1 MPDLF
6 KFKNYGTFT
15 GPSKGNFKFDDSE
28 PKWNQEEPTD
38 ASFNLNDIG
47 VLFYQSESNYSYF
60 HAKGSDVRNITLESN
75 AGNLASLT
83 CRVSQSSFQGDV
95 RIQGNILCTGS
106 ATISGR
112 VRVGQITS
120 PTISQLQAQIGSK
133 KSFDIPH
140 PSKNGYRLRYI
151 CVEGPEA
158 EVYLRGKLSGNN
170 IIELPDY
177 WKDLVDV
184 ETIGAT
190 LTPIGSY
197 QELFIEKIE
206 WGTKIIVKNNLGGP
220 VNCSYVVFG
229 ERKDVQ
235 KNIAEYPGLTPADY
249 PGDNNEYIINQG
261 SQWSI

>member
-1 MPDLF
+1 MADLF

-15 GPSKGNFKFDDSE
+15 GPSDGNFKFDDSE
-28 PKWNQEEPTD
+28 PNWNKQD
-38 ASFNLNDIG
+38 ISDLSFNLKDIG
-47 VLFYQSESNYSYF
+47 VLFFQSSSNYSYF
-60 HAKGSDVRNITLESN
+60 HAKGTDVKNIILESN
-75 AGNLASLT
+75 AGNLSSLT
-83 CRVSQSSFQGDV
+83 CRVSQSAFQGDV
-95 RIQGNILCTGS
+95 RIQGNILCTGT
-106 ATISGR
+106 ATISGG
-112 VRVGQITS
+112 VRVGAITS

-140 PSKNGYRLRYI
+140 PSKDGYRLRYI

-158 EVYLRGKLSGNN
+158 EVYLRGKLSNNN

-177 WKDLVDV
+177 WKDLVDA

-206 WGTKIIVKNNLGGP
+206 WGTKIIIKNNLGGP

-235 KNIAEYPGLTPADY
+235 KNIAEYPGLSPTDY
-249 PGDNNEYIINQG
+249 PGDNNEYSINQI
-261 SQWSI
+261 S

>member
-1 MPDLF
+1 MADLF

-15 GPSKGNFKFDDSE
+15 GPSDGNFKFDDSE
-28 PKWNQEEPTD
+28 PNWNKQD
-38 ASFNLNDIG
+38 ISDLSFNLKDIG
-47 VLFYQSESNYSYF
+47 VLFYQSSSNYSYF
-60 HAKGSDVRNITLESN
+60 HAKGTDVKNIILESN
-75 AGNLASLT
+75 AGNLSSLT
-83 CRVSQSSFQGDV
+83 CRVSQSAFQGDV
-95 RIQGNILCTGS
+95 RIQGNILCTGT
-106 ATISGR
+106 ATISGG
-112 VRVGQITS
+112 VRVGAITS

-140 PSKNGYRLRYI
+140 PSKDGYRLRYI

-158 EVYLRGKLSGNN
+158 EVYLRGKLSNNN

-177 WKDLVDV
+177 WKDLVDA

-206 WGTKIIVKNNLGGP
+206 WGTKIIIKNNLGGP

-235 KNIAEYPGLTPADY
+235 KNIAEYPGLSPTDY
-249 PGDNNEYIINQG
+249 PGDNNEYSINQI
-261 SQWSI
+261 S

>member
-1 MPDLF
+1 MADLF

-15 GPSKGNFKFDDSE
+15 GPSDGNFKFDDSE
-28 PKWNQEEPTD
+28 PNWNEQD
-38 ASFNLNDIG
+38 ISDLSFNLKDIG
-47 VLFYQSESNYSYF
+47 VLFFQSKSNYSYF
-60 HAKGSDVRNITLESN
+60 HAKGTDVKNIILESN
-75 AGNLASLT
+75 AGNLSSLT
-83 CRVSQSSFQGDV
+83 CRVSQSAFQGDV
-95 RIQGNILCTGS
+95 RIQGNILCTGT
-106 ATISGR
+106 ATISGG
-112 VRVGQITS
+112 VRVGAITS

-140 PSKNGYRLRYI
+140 PSKDGYRLRYI

-158 EVYLRGKLSGNN
+158 EVYLRGKLSNNN

-177 WKDLVDV
+177 WKDLVDA

-206 WGTKIIVKNNLGGP
+206 WGTKIIIKNNLGGP

-235 KNIAEYPGLTPADY
+235 KNIAEYPGLSPTDY
-249 PGDNNEYIINQG
+249 PGDNNEYSINQI
-261 SQWSI
+261 S

>member
-1 MPDLF
+1 MADLF

-15 GPSKGNFKFDDSE
+15 GPSDGNFKFDDSE
-28 PKWNQEEPTD
+28 PNWNKQD
-38 ASFNLNDIG
+38 ISDLSFNLKDIG
-47 VLFYQSESNYSYF
+47 VLFFQSSSNYSYF
-60 HAKGSDVRNITLESN
+60 HATGTDVKNIILESN
-75 AGNLASLT
+75 AGNLSSLT
-83 CRVSQSSFQGDV
+83 CKVSQ
-95 RIQGNILCTGS
+95 ILCTGT
-106 ATISGR
+106 ATISGG
-112 VRVGQITS
+112 VKVGTIIS

-140 PSKNGYRLRYI
+140 PSKDGYRLRYI

-158 EVYLRGKLSGNN
+158 EVYLRGKLSNNN

-177 WKDLVDV
+177 WKDLVDA

-206 WGTKIIVKNNLGGP
+206 WGTKIIIKNNLGGP
-220 VNCSYVVFG
+220 VNCNYVVFG

-235 KNIAEYPGLTPADY
+235 KNIAEYPGLSPTDY
-249 PGDNNEYIINQG
+249 PGDNNEYSINQI
-261 SQWSI
+261 S